1 MLKTIAK
8 KIPIQELALNISELQ
23 AVELCYR
30 NHIDQVVNRLSQG
43 YKVLI
48 RCDKGLNNYLFP
60 ALRKRI
66 KKLGTTHN
74 ITLIDGRVKE
84 EERDLNRIQG
94 MLKQITEF
102 MRGGVSNSEIAFIT
116 HLDLLSTSQSN
127 LSPEA
132 KEVIPLLYEHPQA
145 QFCALV
151 DPSFPLPKALVDVF
165 DIQLEFDGISRESLF
180 SLVTQREAR
189 SLDHR
194 FFDPYLLYPYISGLN
209 ALKVRRL
216 LSTLAL
222 QPEASPLSKAS
233 SQEALR
239 SLREQTAQQVSGVE
253 LPQVD
258 LQADIAGYARL
269 KERIQR
275 EFIDLALARL
285 YTEDTKDIEL
295 AESLTPK
302 GILFYGPPGTGKTFF
317 AKAIATALQATLIVV
332 SGPELKSKW
341 VGESEENL
349 RRLFRK
355 ARAAS
360 PTVMVFDE
368 IDSFAQA
375 RGSYQSSGVE
385 HSMVNQLLTEMDGFR
400 ANEQVFIIGTTNF
413 LASVDHALL
422 RPGRF
427 ELLIEVPAPDLK
439 TRIDLI
445 DHYNQNFEL
454 NLSKE
459 LISWLGEQTN
469 QVADH
474 LGQAYTADH
483 IKGLCR
489 ALKRELLIK
498 KNRGDSV
505 DNFGEN
511 DILDLINREL
521 TAVTLT
527 KDERKV
533 IAMHECGHA
542 LISILLPRTSSPARV
557 SIRPDAM
564 SLGRVYHNQNRSRF
578 VYTPS
583 DFKDEV
589 CVLLGG
595 LVAEEMSFHE
605 HSIGAAQDLSQASS
619 ILRDMAMKFGMSPL
633 GLATISSHSSPQR
646 GGARNSYQEQ
656 LSEHYLEALEEWVNN
671 SLNVLKQRT
680 ENLLSQNQ
688 KVLNEL
694 CTQLLEQDELSAAD
708 LAQFELSFES
718 GLDDVSTS

>member
-1 MLKTIAK
+1 MHSSTK
-8 KIPIQELALNISELQ
+8 KIPIQSLPLAISELQ
-23 AVELCYR
+23 AVEMCYR
-30 NHIDQVVNRLSQG
+30 DQIDLIVNRLTQG

-48 RCDKGLNNYLFP
+48 RCDKGLNNFLFP
-60 ALRKRI
+60 AIRKRI
-66 KKLGTTHN
+66 KKINSAGSV
-74 ITLIDGRVKE
+74 TLIDGRAQQ

-102 MRGGVSNSEIAFIT
+102 MRGGVLNSQIAFMT
-116 HLDLLSTSQSN
+116 HLDLLSTSQNN

-151 DPSFPLPKALVDVF
+151 DPSFPLPKALIDVF
-165 DIQLEFDGISRESLF
+165 DFQVDLDGIKRESLF
-180 SLVTQREAR
+180 ALITQREAR
-189 SLDHR
+189 SLNPHY
-194 FFDPYLLYPYISGLN
+194 FDPYLLYPYLSGLN
-209 ALKVRRL
+209 ALKARRL
-216 LSTLAL
+216 LSTLSL
-222 QPEASPLSKAS
+222 QAEASPLSKSAG
-233 SQEALR
+233 QEALR
-239 SLREQTAQQVSGVE
+239 SLREQTAQQVDGLE
-253 LPQVD
+253 LPQVS
-258 LQADIAGYARL
+258 LQDDIAGYANL
-269 KERIQR
+269 KERVQR

-285 YTEDTKDIEL
+285 YLENPKDIEQ

-302 GILFYGPPGTGKTFF
+302 GILFYGPPGTGKTYF

-341 VGESEENL
+341 VGQSEENL

-400 ANEQVFIIGTTNF
+400 ANEQLFIIGTTNF

-427 ELLIEVPAPDLK
+427 ELLIEVPSPDQA
-439 TRIDLI
+439 TRIELI
-445 DHYNQNFEL
+445 QHYNQIFEL
-454 NLSKE
+454 NLSD
-459 LISWLGEQTN
+459 LMIAWLGEQTN
-469 QVADH
+469 EMADQSGH
-474 LGQAYTADH
+474 PYSADH

-489 ALKRELLIK
+489 ALKRELLLK
-498 KNRGDSV
+498 KNSSTAQ
-505 DNFGEN
+505 FSKN
-511 DILDLINREL
+511 DILNVINREL
-521 TAVTLT
+521 PVVTLT
-527 KDERKV
+527 ADERKI

-542 LISILLPRTSSPARV
+542 LVSVLLPRTSTPARV

-595 LVAEEMSFHE
+595 LVAEEISFKE
-605 HSIGAAQDLSQASS
+605 HSIGAAQDLSQASL
-619 ILRDMAMKFGMSPL
+619 ILRDMALKFGMSPL
-633 GLATISSHSSPQR
+633 GLATQPPPASQLH
-646 GGARNSYQEQ
+646 GGVGRTSNVQ
-656 LSEHYLEALEEWVNN
+656 LSEHYLEKLEIWVAESLSDLKKRTRSLL
-671 SLNVLKQRT
+671 SLNQETLDQ
-680 ENLLSQNQ
+680 
-688 KVLNEL
+688 L
-694 CTQLLEQDELSAAD
+694 CTQLLAQDELSADD
-708 LAQFELSFES
+708 LTMFDLNFELENM
-718 GLDDVSTS
+718 TN